1 MESVGQKIIR
11 LRAERQI
18 KAATLARLAGISR
31 QTLFSIEHRGSDIPD
46 SSTLAKLAPALG
58 MPVAELVADTTAQYQ
73 GEMMSG
79 PIQASHGEQA
89 GMDRFFILIHPHGD
103 TEPSGWMTQYVPV
116 RRQRLKEWMGPIETE
131 EPVPMAVPRLG
142 HYLAVR
148 IVGDSMEPE
157 CSPGDLAVIDC
168 DEYPRLGDVVLAV
181 VAGEEI
187 LRYLVERTAT
197 RIVLVAENTTVA
209 DISLSVAEVE
219 IVGVVLT
226 FVRLP
231 KPRRRAT
238 ERVG

>member
-1 MESVGQKIIR
+1 
-11 LRAERQI
+11 
-18 KAATLARLAGISR
+18 
-31 QTLFSIEHRGSDIPD
+31 
-46 SSTLAKLAPALG
+46 
-58 MPVAELVADTTAQYQ
+58 
-73 GEMMSG
+73 
-79 PIQASHGEQA
+79 
-89 GMDRFFILIHPHGD
+89 
-103 TEPSGWMTQYVPV
+103 
-116 RRQRLKEWMGPIETE
+116 
-131 EPVPMAVPRLG
+131 
-142 HYLAVR
+142 
-148 IVGDSMEPE
+148 MEPE